1 MAKSR
6 AAVRRPAGVLGD
18 AVLLKRLADVL
29 GFTPLPAG
37 REALSA
43 LAVRLPARFPPLYE
57 QLVIAY
63 RWPEP
68 ADLGPLALLPNP
80 PGPDLAG
87 LAAGIF
93 RDPGL
98 TDPLLA
104 AGQLPFAFVPG
115 TSGDPVCFDT
125 TRRHPDR
132 DAPVVQIARIARI
145 DPVEIHGSSRVQ
157 VVAEIAPSF
166 RQIVDELLERE
177 EG

>member
-6 AAVRRPAGVLGD
+6 AAVRRPSGVLGD
-18 AVLLKRLADVL
+18 AVLLKRLAEAL
-29 GFTPLPAG
+29 GFTPLPPG
-37 REALSA
+37 RDALSA

-93 RDPGL
+93 RDPRL

-104 AGQLPFAFVPG
+104 AGHLPFALAG
-115 TSGDPVCFDT
+115 GGDPVCFDT

-132 DAPVVQIARIARI
+132 DAPIVRI
-145 DPVEIHGSSRVQ
+145 DPEEIRGTANVR
-157 VVAEIAPSF
+157 VVAEIASSF
-166 RQIVDELLERE
+166 RQIVDELLERV

>member
-6 AAVRRPAGVLGD
+6 AAVRRPSGVLGD
-18 AVLLKRLADVL
+18 AVLLKRLAEAL

-43 LAVRLPARFPPLYE
+43 LAVRLPTRFPPLYE

-104 AGQLPFAFVPG
+104 AGHLPFALAG
-115 TSGDPVCFDT
+115 RGDPVCFDT

-132 DAPVVQIARIARI
+132 DAPIVRI
-145 DPVEIHGSSRVQ
+145 DPEEIRGTSNVR

-166 RQIVDELLERE
+166 RQIVDELLERM

>member
-6 AAVRRPAGVLGD
+6 AAVRRPSGVLGD
-18 AVLLKRLADVL
+18 AVLLKRLAEAF

-43 LAVRLPARFPPLYE
+43 LAVRLPTRFPPLYE

-68 ADLGPLALLPNP
+68 ADLGPLVLLPNP

-104 AGQLPFAFVPG
+104 AGHLPFALAG
-115 TSGDPVCFDT
+115 SGDPVCFDT

-132 DAPVVQIARIARI
+132 DAPIVRI
-145 DPVEIHGSSRVQ
+145 DPEEIRGTANVRI
-157 VVAEIAPSF
+157 VAEIAPSF
-166 RQIVDELLERE
+166 RQIVDQLLERA

>member
-6 AAVRRPAGVLGD
+6 AAVRRPSGVLGD
-18 AVLLKRLADVL
+18 AALLKRLAEAL

-87 LAAGIF
+87 LATGIF

-104 AGQLPFAFVPG
+104 AGHLPFALVPG
-115 TSGDPVCFDT
+115 SGDPVCFDT

-132 DAPVVQIARIARI
+132 DAPIVRI
-145 DPVEIHGSSRVQ
+145 DPAEIRGSSKVQ
-157 VVAEIAPSF
+157 VIEEIAPSF
-166 RQIVDELLERE
+166 RQVVDELLERA

>member
-18 AVLLKRLADVL
+18 AALLKRLADVL

-43 LAVRLPARFPPLYE
+43 LTVRLPSRFPPLYE

-68 ADLGPLALLPNP
+68 ADLGPFALLSNP

-93 RDPGL
+93 RDPAL

-104 AGQLPFAFVPG
+104 AAQLPFALAG
-115 TSGDPVCFDT
+115 NGDPVCFDT

-132 DAPVVQIARIARI
+132 DAPIVQIAQIVRI
-145 DPVEIHGSSRVQ
+145 DPAEIRAGSKVQ
-157 VVAEIAPSF
+157 AVAEIAPSF
-166 RQIVDELLERE
+166 RQIVDELLERA